1 MGVILVSCYVCV
13 EKGCIETIGFYAK
26 SPKMT
31 FMTILYTYF
40 IKMVN
45 NCWCYDNKN
54 RDRETNKAG
63 QRLLNRDI
71 KNSKPYKKEAVYNKI
86 IC

>member
-26 SPKMT
+26 SPKT
-31 FMTILYTYF
+31 KFMTILYTYF
-40 IKMVN
+40 IEKVN
-45 NCWCYDNKN
+45 NCWCQVYDNKN

-63 QRLLNRDI
+63 QRLLNRDR
-71 KNSKPYKKEAVYNKI
+71 KI
-86 IC
+86 Q